1 MVPVRRCLGC
11 RQSESKDLL
20 LRVVAEHTRAVVDES
35 ATQPG
40 RGAYVHRNPECV
52 ETSLRTKAW
61 SRALNEPRLD
71 LEEITLL
78 VENGEYTQKNRLN
91 G

>member
-20 LRVVAEHTRAVVDES
+20 LRVVAENNQAVLDES
-35 ATQPG
+35 GRRPG
-40 RGAYVHRNPECV
+40 RGAYVHRSAECV
-52 ETSLRTKAW
+52 GASLRTKAW
-61 SRALNEPRLD
+61 PRALKEPRLD
-71 LEEITLL
+71 LEQLTLL
-78 VENGEYTQKNRLN
+78 VAHEDDTEKNRLN

>member
-11 RQSESKDLL
+11 RQRESKDLL
-20 LRVVAEHTRAVVDES
+20 LRVVAENNRAVLDGS
-35 ATQPG
+35 ATLPG
-40 RGAYVHRNPECV
+40 RGAYVHRNAECV

-61 SRALNEPRLD
+61 PRALKEPRLD
-71 LEEITLL
+71 LKELTLL
-78 VENGEYTQKNRLN
+78 VHNEEHTKKNRLN